1 MVQQADNTLA
11 AIRKKVRRLTACS
24 SESTLTTNDLD
35 EYINCFYSND
45 FPYGI
50 KMDQMRSVYTFYTRP
65 YIDRYPL
72 DVNYNQ
78 GVRSPMYVDGIPGS
92 FFKDREQFFRMWPR
106 YPTKFNQGTTTSSG
120 VITNV
125 DLAGTSTPT
134 PTVRIVSTAHGLT
147 SGDVVTID
155 NVVGTTELNGNSYQI
170 TLTPNQVNSFN
181 LVGTDVVNFSAYIS
195 GGTWTTT
202 LRTFIFTLS
211 GTPFLSEEVTIGGID
226 PFGNAISLCDDGNG
240 NILYTSPN
248 PVVSVPGLT
257 DLNPVNTGPP
267 IPGMK
272 NLNTL
277 NPGLLTLSYIGTVN
291 YVTGEFN
298 FTLPAGVALA
308 SGEEFTIRIS
318 QYQTG
323 RPYSLLFWNNE
334 FHIRP
339 IPKHI
344 HKVEIETYLSPV
356 QFLNSTDSPILNQW
370 WQYIAIGAAI
380 KILEDRQDMEGVEN
394 LSVLFDRQEALV
406 LERQGVEEINQ
417 KNVTIYSGV
426 SEGLGWNNG
435 AQGWFGW

>member
-11 AIRKKVRRLTACS
+11 AIRKKVRRLTASS

-45 FPYGI
+45 FPYAI
-50 KMDQMRSVYTFYTRP
+50 KLDQMRSVYTFYTQP

-78 GVRSPMYVDGIPGS
+78 GVRSPLYVDGIQGS

-106 YPTKFNQGTTTSSG
+106 YPTRFTQGTTSTSGS
-120 VITNV
+120 VASV
-125 DLAGTSTPT
+125 DLTGLTTPV
-134 PTVRIVSTAHGLT
+134 PTVRVVSIAHGLS
-147 SGDVVTID
+147 SGDVVTFSG
-155 NVVGTTELNGNSYQI
+155 VGGTVELNDASFQI

-181 LVGTDVVNFSAYIS
+181 LVGTDVVNFSAYTS
-195 GGTWTTT
+195 GGTWTSSA
-202 LRTFIFTLS
+202 RTFIFTIS
-211 GTPFLSEEVTIGGID
+211 GTPFLSEEVTIGGVD
-226 PFGNAISLCDDGNG
+226 QSGNAISIYDDGIG
-240 NILYTSPN
+240 NLVYSAPN
-248 PVVSVPGLT
+248 SVVSVPALT
-257 DLNPVNTGPP
+257 ALNPSVGGSP

-277 NPGLLTLSYIGTVN
+277 NPGLPTLTYIGVVN

-298 FTLPAGVALA
+298 FTLPAGISLG
-308 SGEEFTIRIS
+308 SGEDFIIRIS

-323 RPYSLLFWNNE
+323 RPYSMLFWNNE

-339 IPKHI
+339 IPKEI
-344 HKVEIETYLSPV
+344 HKVEIETYLTPV
-356 QFLNSTDSPILNQW
+356 QFMASTDSPILNQW
-370 WQYIAIGAAI
+370 WQLIAFGAAI
-380 KILEDRQDMEGVEN
+380 KILEDRQDMEGIEN
-394 LSVLFDRQEALV
+394 LAPLYDRQEALV

-426 SEGLGWNNG
+426 CEGPRWNNG
-435 AQGWFGW
+435 AQGWFN